1 MATNAKKG
9 DGLDNLPT
17 YQSPVLKSV
26 VDSDIV
32 ATHEHDEIL
41 DASDNREGGEVRG
54 TTTDSGAK
62 DAVVD
67 DQRVGGVTA
76 TPVKKGRP
84 KKEEAPGAPKK
95 KKPKKKGLVS
105 ASPSLDSGPRY
116 YYDIQNFIVTNGV
129 DLEQFGIS
137 SPPAATQKTQNG
149 IRSEAPPPMP
159 VKKEEVIA
167 PVGTIEQTD
176 YDELDWYT
184 YPNGKKIPH
193 GSVFCPECGMRI
205 IKHKQKS
212 GMKGGRA
219 VEFFLCPDV

>member
-1 MATNAKKG
+1 MSTKAKKD

-17 YQSPVLKSV
+17 YQSPLLKSN
-26 VDSDIV
+26 VDSDIA

-54 TTTDSGAK
+54 TTTDSGVK

-105 ASPSLDSGPRY
+105 ASPSADSGPRY

-137 SPPAATQKTQNG
+137 PPPAATQKTQTG
-149 IRSEAPPPMP
+149 VRSEAPAPAE
-159 VKKEEVIA
+159 VKEEEDFHA
-167 PVGTIEQTD
+167 YNADDAARP
-176 YDELDWYT
+176 WYT
-184 YPNGKKIPH
+184 YPGGKAINL
-193 GSVFCPECGMRI
+193 GTTFCPDCGLRI
-205 IKHKQKS
+205 SKHKQKS
-212 GMKGGRA
+212 GARAGGK
-219 VEFFLCPDV
+219 VEFFLCPIV